1 VINNHTIYKKKLNI
15 KVVYYFIICIIFCL
29 NSCKDDSTTSTAHDD
44 SNSPVVANVMDSFA
58 YTVNAN
64 QYSCNSQND
73 LNFLSD
79 SLIVTLS
86 SINYSSGQA
95 IIVVNDSSN
104 ATIFSDTVKSNK
116 TIAITNLK
124 STKPR
129 HCILALT
136 NLTAKL
142 TFVVVGQ

>member
-1 VINNHTIYKKKLNI
+1 MKPH
-15 KVVYYFIICIIFCL
+15 FIIVLILCFT
-29 NSCKDDSTTSTAHDD
+29 SCKDNGTTSTIHNDL
-44 SNSPVVANVMDSFA
+44 NSPVIANVANSF
-58 YTVNAN
+58 TNTINAN
-64 QYSCNSQND
+64 KFSCNSQND

-79 SLIVTLS
+79 SLTVTILS
-86 SINYSSGQA
+86 TNYSSGQA
-95 IIVVNDSSN
+95 IIVVSDSSN

-124 STKPR
+124 TTKPK

-136 NLTAKL
+136 DLTAKL